1 MGKYILKGYYY
12 CISTKS
18 VEVPVANGKK
28 LLRYL
33 QGFSI
38 MGVILMSSVDGF
50 ASSTVTRRVRKSFV
64 RFRILRELRNKDVDV
79 L

>member
-18 VEVPVANGKK
+18 VEVPGKK

-50 ASSTVTRRVRKSFV
+50 SSSTVTRRVRKSFV